1 MKRMVFWGSV
11 VGTIVAL
18 VVACFFVLATLVW
31 LVFRW
36 NPAPWVVWSVG
47 LSLAA
52 VVVAAVWRWW
62 RLPVERRFCFSLRGM
77 LVGISL
83 FSLWLGLAGMDVLR
97 WGRMRAVLA
106 DLSGHGVT
114 VDYYYH
120 WPREPLVD
128 LSLRVFGYDLS
139 EKIVAI
145 EIRRNQGLAA
155 LLEHVDDF
163 PALEGVN
170 FWGPWISDAGIA
182 GVEQIDRFPNLQWG
196 LISGCMITDSGLK
209 RLCGCR
215 QLEELHL
222 HNCAKITDAGL
233 AHLKRLPNLRFLRL
247 LQENAGTMP
256 VTDAGLAH
264 VADLQQLEE
273 LMIVRIPVTDAG
285 LAHVARLPQLKV
297 LVLSGIPATNDGI
310 AQLRKLENIER
321 IYLRN
326 TQVTEQGVNSLC
338 AALPDCLVT
347 WEDEIHFPAV
357 CQIRQIEVWDNVPHV
372 RLLATIADRERIGEI
387 KEWLDKNHAR
397 LQKTLTRNRESWK
410 HEEADGPSGAC
421 LSVRFEGRN
430 RRLSEIRLG
439 NGVYDMNWGSYCPM
453 GAAEE
458 EQIRPLLGIDAAE
471 WTTK

>member
-1 MKRMVFWGSV
+1 MAVL
-11 VGTIVAL
+11 L
-18 VVACFFVLATLVW
+18 VICCFVLATLVW

-36 NPAPWVVWSVG
+36 NPVSWVVWGIG

-52 VVVAAVWRWW
+52 VVVAPIWRWW
-62 RLPVERRFCFSLRGM
+62 RLPVQRRFRFSLRGM
-77 LVGISL
+77 LVGVAL
-83 FSLWLGLAGMDVLR
+83 CALWLGLAGMDLLR

-139 EKIVAI
+139 ERVVAI

-155 LLEHVDDF
+155 LLEHADDF
-163 PALEGVN
+163 PDLEGVN
-170 FWGPWISDAGIA
+170 FWGPWISDTGIA
-182 GVEQIDRFPNLQWG
+182 GVEQINRFPNLRWG

-209 RLCGCR
+209 RLSGCR

-233 AHLKRLPNLRFLRL
+233 AHLKDLPNLRFLRL

-264 VADLQQLEE
+264 VADLQQLQE

-285 LAHVARLPQLKV
+285 LAYVARLPRLKHLFV
-297 LVLSGIPATNDGI
+297 LGIPVTDAGI
-310 AQLRKLENIER
+310 AQLRELPSIE
-321 IYLRN
+321 YVHFRN
-326 TQVTEQGVNSLC
+326 TQVTRLGVDDLC
-338 AALPDCLVT
+338 RGLPDCLVT
-347 WEDEIHFPAV
+347 WGDEIWFPSV
-357 CQIRQIEVWDNVPHV
+357 CQIRRIEIWDEVPQA
-372 RLLATIADRERIGEI
+372 RLLVTIAEVERIAEI

-397 LQKTLTRNRESWK
+397 LQNTLTRNRKDWM
-410 HEEADGPSGAC
+410 HEKDGPSGAC

-430 RRLSEIRLG
+430 QRLSEIHVG
-439 NGVYDMNWGSYCPM
+439 NGVYEEKWGSYCPM
-453 GAAEE
+453 EPAEE
-458 EQIRPLLGIDAAE
+458 EQLRMLLGIDAGQ